1 MRRRPATATGSNA
14 RFPGLYQAV
23 YEGVI
28 PFGAAIRPS
37 VSPSSRFH
45 RIPAPTKAYRRTFRS
60 DRNAPI
66 NSAHCCSE
74 YPTRKTYRY
83 RAYSCR
89 TLSVISAVAATGTR
103 STVRCAAATSI
114 TPTVSSERYAPT
126 RAETFSRETSRSAS
140 AFATST
146 RPCVSPTT
154 IVTRCPK
161 TPPSALA
168 CSTARFAACTNEVP
182 PAAYGPDRGASTPIF
197 SASGC
202 AAATQGAA
210 GKTDEKK

>member
-1 MRRRPATATGSNA
+1 MIPRGATILS
-14 RFPGLYQAV
+14 
-23 YEGVI
+23 
-28 PFGAAIRPS
+28 S
-37 VSPSSRFH
+37 VLPSSRFQ
-45 RIPAPTKAYRRTFRS
+45 RIPAPTNAYRRTFRS
-60 DRNAPI
+60 DRNAAI
-66 NSAHCCSE
+66 ISAHWGIE

-83 RAYSCR
+83 RVYSRR

-114 TPTVSSERYAPT
+114 TPTVSSDRYAPT

-154 IVTRCPK
+154 IVTRCPN

-168 CSTARFAACTNEVP
+168 CSTARVAACTNDVP
-182 PAAYGPDRGASTPIF
+182 PAAYGPESGASTPIF
-197 SASGC
+197 SVSGGS
-202 AAATQGAA
+202 AATQGSA
-210 GKTDEKK
+210 GKTDENR